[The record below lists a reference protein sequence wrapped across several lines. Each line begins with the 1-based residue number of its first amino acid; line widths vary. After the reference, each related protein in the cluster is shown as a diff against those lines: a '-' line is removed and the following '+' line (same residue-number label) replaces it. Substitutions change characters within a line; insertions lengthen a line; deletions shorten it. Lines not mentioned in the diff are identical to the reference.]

1 FTLDQ
6 STYWTNASQATSGA
20 PGGPQLTDTSTY
32 DFNTSKET
40 GMIDPN
46 GLGATYQY
54 DGNLRPQLANL
65 PTGETVSTAFSDGS
79 MSVSVSL
86 SYTDGATTKTPT
98 GTNYTNGW
106 GWITQTADQAGNLV
120 NYAYDSMGRRQSRT
134 NPFPQGGTPGPI
146 TSYSYD
152 SLGRL

>member
-1 FTLDQ
+1 GQAQWTDIANNLSISRLAQLDIFGNVVKAQLSCCNQKAFTLDQ

-65 PTGETVSTAFSDGS
+65 PTGETVSTASSDPS
-79 MSVSVSL
+79 MSVSL
-86 SYTDGATTKTPT
+86 
-98 GTNYTNGW
+98 
-106 GWITQTADQAGNLV
+106 
-120 NYAYDSMGRRQSRT
+120 
-134 NPFPQGGTPGPI
+134 
-146 TSYSYD
+146 
-152 SLGRL
+152 